1 MSSLDQMRKHSVKKG
16 PKNPSKIGIAGGMS
30 LALGAQGAGL
40 SSTGPG
46 AQMETRT

>member
-1 MSSLDQMRKHSVKKG
+1 MKEG
-16 PKNPSKIGIAGGMS
+16 PKNPSKIGIAGGTP
-30 LALGAQGAGL
+30 LALGAQGGGL